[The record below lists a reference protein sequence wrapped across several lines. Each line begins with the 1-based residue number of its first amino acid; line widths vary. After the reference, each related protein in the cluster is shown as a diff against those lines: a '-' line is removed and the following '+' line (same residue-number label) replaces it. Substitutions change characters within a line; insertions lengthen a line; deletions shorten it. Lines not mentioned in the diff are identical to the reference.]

1 MRLLYLDCAGGLSGD
16 MLLGALLDAGLDRRA
31 LQSRL
36 ASLPLKGY
44 RISTRRVR
52 RASLGAMKFNV
63 HVERDLS
70 HRGWKEIRALLSR
83 ARLDPRVRDAS
94 LRVFERLIRVEA
106 RLHRIPVEK
115 VHLHELGA
123 VDAIVDIVGGVAGLH
138 ELGDIL
144 DGGRLVCSPLN
155 VGHGTVKTHHGFL
168 PVPAP
173 ATAALLEGVP
183 VYADGGPGERVT
195 PTGAALVSTLAAA
208 YGPPPPMVIERVGY
222 GAGSRDDADRPNVTR
237 VLVGR
242 SWPVPDAAAD
252 AEVSVLECTVDDM
265 NPQGF
270 GYLRERLFALGALE
284 VFYTG
289 VHMKKDRPGVL
300 VTVICAEDSVRDTAR
315 VLFEESTTLGIRHR
329 REGRLELDRRETRVS
344 TRYGRVRVK
353 VASLNGRVVQAQP
366 EYEDCRRLAARR
378 RVPLK
383 RVQAAAAAAWAKT
396 R

>member
-1 MRLLYLDCAGGLSGD
+1 MRLLYLDCASGLSGD
-16 MLLGALLDAGLDRRA
+16 MLLGAMLDAGLDRRA

-36 ASLPLKGY
+36 GALPLKGY

-52 RASLGAMKFNV
+52 RASLGAVKFDV
-63 HVERDLS
+63 HVGRDVH
-70 HRGWKEIRALLSR
+70 HRGWKEIRALLNR

-106 RLHRIPVEK
+106 RLHRIPVDK

-123 VDAIVDIVGGVAGLH
+123 VDAIVDIVGGVAGLQ
-138 ELGDIL
+138 ELGSIL
-144 DGGRLVCSPLN
+144 DGGRLICSPLN
-155 VGHGTVKTHHGFL
+155 VGHGAVAAHHGLL

-173 ATAALLEGVP
+173 ATAELLAGAP
-183 VYADGGPGERVT
+183 IYADGGPGERVT
-195 PTGAALVSTLAAA
+195 PTGAAIVSTLASSF
-208 YGPPPPMVIERVGY
+208 GPPPPMVIERVGY

-242 SWPVPDAAAD
+242 SWPAQEPIAD
-252 AEVSVLECTVDDM
+252 AEVSVLECTIDDM

-300 VTVICAEDSVRDTAR
+300 VTVICAADLVKDAAR

-329 REGRLELDRRETRVS
+329 REERLELDRRETRVT
-344 TRYGRVRVK
+344 TRYGRVRMK

-383 RVQAAAAAAWAKT
+383 RVQAAAAAAWEKT